1 MKARRFDD
9 GDLAITTIT
18 AIALIV
24 LVVLPPSR
32 ATLDALVAT
41 SLAGSVVLLWLAR
54 GMRLPSRWPLHRALS
69 IFLLLRLGLV
79 IAVSKAIL
87 LATRMANGGSPP
99 GSAAAA

>member
-1 MKARRFDD
+1 MKVRRFDD
-9 GDLAITTIT
+9 GLIAITG
-18 AIALIV
+18 IALIV

-41 SLAGSVVLLWLAR
+41 SLAGS
-54 GMRLPSRWPLHRALS
+54 
-69 IFLLLRLGLV
+69 LGLV

-87 LATRMANGGSPP
+87 LDARMANSGSPP